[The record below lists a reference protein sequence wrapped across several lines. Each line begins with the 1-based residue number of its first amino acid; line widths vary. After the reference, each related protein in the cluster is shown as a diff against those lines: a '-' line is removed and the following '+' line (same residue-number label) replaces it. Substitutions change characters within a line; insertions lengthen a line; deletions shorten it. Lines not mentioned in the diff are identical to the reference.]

1 MLTIGETFKYY
12 GSLYKLNESDIS
24 SKSKELISWL
34 RLPQDNAL
42 LKDLRL
48 VINIKIELCFSLIY
62 LIILHTIDKNYLW
75 IFIVEASVE
84 EFHWPLHYFMI
95 QKS

>member
-1 MLTIGETFKYY
+1 M
-12 GSLYKLNESDIS
+12 NESNIS

-42 LKDLRL
+42 LKNLRL
-48 VINIKIELCFSLIY
+48 DIKIKIKIEFCFSLIY
-62 LIILHTIDKNYLW
+62 LIILLTFYKNYLW
-75 IFIVEASVE
+75 IFIVEVSAE
-84 EFHWPLHYFMI
+84 EFHWPSHYFMI